1 MVQPD
6 DEKSLSQYFR
16 SHNKHPPMA
25 EYVPFSSNVE
35 VLGQTV
41 LSCVNALP
49 SYQNVMEQV
58 LAKHGLADIMPDKW
72 YSQERWLNAF
82 RDIGKRYGP
91 HTLFLIGKAIPLNA
105 KFPPNIDNL
114 ETALNSIDIAYKM
127 NHRNGDIGYYK
138 LLDLNHNRKLATMEC
153 KNPYPSFFDMGIILS
168 MARKFKSNPSDIVE
182 ISRDETQ
189 PSRLTGAMSCQYILK
204 WA

>member
-1 MVQPD
+1 
-6 DEKSLSQYFR
+6 
-16 SHNKHPPMA
+16 MA

-58 LAKHGLADIMPDKW
+58 LTKHGLIDIAPDKW

-91 HTLFLIGKAIPLNA
+91 HTLFLIGKAIPTNA
-105 KFPPNIDNL
+105 KFPPNINNL
-114 ETALNSIDIAYKM
+114 ESGLNSIDVAYKM
-127 NHRNGDIGYYK
+127 NHRNGEIGYYK
-138 LLDLNHNRKLATMEC
+138 LLELNHEQKRAIMEC
-153 KNPYPSFFDMGIILS
+153 RNPYPSFFDMGIILS
-168 MARKFKSNPSDIVE
+168 IARKFKSNPSDIVE
-182 ISRDETQ
+182 IARDETKS
-189 PSRLTGAMSCQYILK
+189 SRLTGGMSCRYILK

>member
-1 MVQPD
+1 
-6 DEKSLSQYFR
+6 
-16 SHNKHPPMA
+16 MA
-25 EYVPFSSNVE
+25 EYVPFSPNVE

-58 LAKHGLADIMPDKW
+58 LSKHGLVEVIPEKW

-105 KFPPNIDNL
+105 KFPPNINNL
-114 ETALNSIDIAYKM
+114 ESALHSIDVAYKM
-127 NHRNGDIGYYK
+127 NHRNGEIGYYK
-138 LLDLNHNRKLATMEC
+138 LLEINVSQKRAVMEC
-153 KNPYPSFFDMGIILS
+153 KNPYPSYFDMGIILS
-168 MARKFKSNPSDIVE
+168 MARKFKGNPSDIIE
-182 ISRDETQ
+182 IVRDETK
-189 PSRLTGAMSCQYILK
+189 PTRLTGAPSCQYLIK